1 MNDEINAVDLAFVVD
16 TTGSMGGLIAAA
28 QQQMIKML
36 QELMQAAD
44 MRLKLGVVEYR
55 DHPPQDNLLYR
66 VHHFTENMQKA
77 QETINGLSAQG
88 GGDAP
93 EAVLD
98 GIVAA
103 CRKLAW
109 RKSARR
115 IAILVGDA
123 PPHGMGARGDAFR
136 DGCPCGETIASV
148 TSLAETQCITIHALG
163 LVPGVTASFSEI
175 SSLTGGTFFS
185 SQQGDKAIEHIA
197 SILKAEFADL
207 DLDRRVLALYQADLE
222 LAIDEM
228 AERLELSRHI
238 VSTSLVRLLSRD
250 LIEVPASER
259 IEQAAYA
266 EQTQT
271 PASQPAS

>member
-1 MNDEINAVDLAFVVD
+1 MSDEINAVDLAFVVD

-28 QQQMIKML
+28 QRQMITML
-36 QELMQAAD
+36 QELTRAAD
-44 MRLKLGVVEYR
+44 IQLKLGVVEYR
-55 DHPPQDNLLYR
+55 DHPPQDTLLYR
-66 VHHFTENMQKA
+66 VYNFTEQMQKA
-77 QETINGLSAQG
+77 QETINSLTAHG

-103 CRKLAW
+103 CKKLAW

-115 IAILVGDA
+115 LLLLVGDA
-123 PPHGMGARGDAFR
+123 PPHGLGARDDTFR
-136 DGCPCGETIASV
+136 EGCPCGETIASV
-148 TSLAETQCITIHALG
+148 TRLAETKCITIHALG
-163 LVPGVTASFSEI
+163 LMPGATASFTEI
-175 SSLTGGTFFS
+175 SSLTGGKFFS
-185 SQQGDKAIEHIA
+185 SRQGDQAIEHIA

-207 DLDRRVLALYQADLE
+207 ELDRRVLALYQSNPD

-228 AERLELSRHI
+228 AERLEVARYL

-250 LIEVPASER
+250 LIAVPASAR
-259 IEQAAYA
+259 IEQANDA

-271 PASQPAS
+271 PG